1 MVESVCGPGEPSQFL
16 PARARGVAWAEHG
29 SHCIV
34 DNLISRCAQRNAMT
48 PAIDPCQQHL
58 TRGPVSNA
66 FTCGKAKQVN
76 GLYFQFT
83 CFGYMSNILEGTIT
97 EMANGKFW

>member
-1 MVESVCGPGEPSQFL
+1 MAETGLWLRVCVAPGSPVNSCL
-16 PARARGVAWAEHG
+16 RARGVAWAEHG

-76 GLYFQFT
+76 KLPLFFPFWDT
-83 CFGYMSNILEGTIT
+83 GTSK
-97 EMANGKFW
+97 MGVLS